1 MPKLSFKGSR
11 RKIIVTVVGVLLVVA
26 AVGAGALLW
35 WLQNREESNAPVV
48 AEAQLPQAAT
58 DAQELA
64 ASGDVNASNK
74 KINDALNKSGV
85 SDNDKFDLYIQQ
97 GINFGEQNQHQQ
109 AFDSFKKAE
118 AIKQNSMVSHLIA
131 EQAEALG
138 DKQTA
143 ISYYKKTISQ
153 LDAKSPVYGSDKKV
167 YEDKIKELG
176 GTL

>member
-1 MPKLSFKGSR
+1 MPKLSLTSNK
-11 RKIIVTVVGVLLVVA
+11 RKIVVIMGGIILIVG

-35 WLQNREESNAPVV
+35 WFQNREVSNAPIV

-64 ASGDVNASNK
+64 SSGDVAGSNK
-74 KINDALNKSGV
+74 KISDALSKTGV
-85 SDNDKFDLYIQQ
+85 SDGEKFDLYIQQ
-97 GINFGEQNQHQQ
+97 GVNFGEQGQHQQ
-109 AFDSFKKAE
+109 ALDSFKKAE
-118 AIKQNSMVSHLIA
+118 AIKQNFMISHLIA

-138 DKQTA
+138 DKQMA
-143 ISYYKKTISQ
+143 ITYYKKTISQ
-153 LDAKSPVYGSDKKV
+153 LDTKSPVYSSDKKT